1 MSIKLNSFVVA
12 DPHKCIGCKVC
23 EVVCAVEHLDR
34 ECKTVGTIDAPLLP
48 KLFLVKTPKV
58 TMPIQCR
65 HCEDAPCANVCP
77 VAAISEVD
85 NKILVDEKICVGCKT
100 CMMACPFGA
109 MDLVPRYQ
117 DGQVIMQEVL
127 TTETEDGVVQKE
139 AMVANKCDL
148 CVGRVEGPACIQAC
162 PAQALELIAPHKEK
176 RKRNVA
182 AALNLMDSVKKF
194 MS

>member
-1 MSIKLNSFVVA
+1 MSIKINSFVVA
-12 DPHKCIGCKVC
+12 DPHKCIGCKLC
-23 EVVCAVEHLDR
+23 EVVCAVSHSTGDY
-34 ECKTVGTIDAPLLP
+34 KTVGMMETPLLP

-77 VAAISEVD
+77 VAAISQID
-85 NKILVDEKICVGCKT
+85 NKILVDEDSCVGCKT

-109 MDLVPRYQ
+109 MDLVPRYRN
-117 DGQVIMQEVL
+117 GEVIMQEVL
-127 TTETEDGVVQKE
+127 TTETDNGFVQKE

-148 CVGRVEGPACIQAC
+148 CVERPEGPACIQVC
-162 PAQALELIAPHKEK
+162 PVRALELVVPHKEK
-176 RKRNVA
+176 RKRNIA

>member
-23 EVVCAVEHLDR
+23 EVVCAVSHL
-34 ECKTVGTIDAPLLP
+34 EPENKTVGTIETPLLP
-48 KLFLVKTPKV
+48 KLFLVQSSKV

-65 HCEDAPCANVCP
+65 HCEDAPCANVCA
-77 VAAISEVD
+77 VGAISQKD
-85 NKILVDEKICVGCKT
+85 NKILVDEEICVGCKT

-109 MDLVPRYQ
+109 VDLVPRYVE
-117 DGQVIMQEVL
+117 GQVVMQEVL
-127 TTETEDGVVQKE
+127 TTETEEGIVHKE

-148 CVGRVEGPACIQAC
+148 CVGRVDGPACIEAC
-162 PAQALELIAPHKEK
+162 PVKALELIAPQKEK
-176 RKRNVA
+176 QKRNIA